1 MGVNMT
7 NTDKMNTAQKV
18 VIYGC
23 GLYGRGLLFP
33 LICQYGKTVIA
44 YVDKDEKLWGSD
56 YRGVPVKAPEELK
69 QMDYDLVLISVNHPV
84 MIEEIKEELRRLDVS
99 GEKVCEIMPDIR
111 YLDLFYD
118 QRIYWIQDYARW
130 IYEKGIQGNVAECGV
145 FKGDSAK
152 FLNKFF
158 PDRKLYLFDTFEGFS
173 DLDLK
178 AEKEL
183 GNEEF
188 NNSVFANTPIFDET
202 SVSFV
207 MKKMTYPGNVIVKK
221 GYFPDSANG
230 VEDKFCFI
238 NLDMDL
244 YVPMLSALRFFW
256 DKVEPGGA
264 VILHDYFKPELPG
277 VKEAV
282 AVFEKEHLEKEGH
295 GINKVPVGDGCSI
308 VLLKDM

>member
-1 MGVNMT
+1 MAQIN
-7 NTDKMNTAQKV
+7 KMDAAQKV

-23 GLYGRGLLFP
+23 GLYGKGLLNP
-33 LICQYGKTVIA
+33 IICRYGKKVIS
-44 YVDKDEKLWGSD
+44 YVDKDEKLWGSS
-56 YRGVPVKAPEELK
+56 YQGIPVKAPEELK
-69 QMDYDLVLISVNHPV
+69 GMDYDLVLISVNHPV
-84 MIEEIKEELRRLDVS
+84 MIGEIREELKRLDVP
-99 GEKVCEIMPDIR
+99 GEKICEIMPDIS

-118 QRIYWIQDYARW
+118 QRIYWMQDFAKW
-130 IYEKGIQGNVAECGV
+130 IYERGVQGNVAECGV

-178 AEKEL
+178 AEREL

-188 NNSVFANTPIFDET
+188 NNSVFATTPIFDET

-207 MKKMTYPGNVIVKK
+207 MKKMTYPDNVIVKK
-221 GYFPDSANG
+221 GYFPDSAEG
-230 VEDKFCFI
+230 VEDRFCFV

-244 YVPMLSALRFFW
+244 YVPMLSAMRFFW
-256 DKVEPGGA
+256 DRMETGGA
-264 VILHDYFKPELPG
+264 IILHDYFKPELPG

-282 AVFEKEHLEKEGH
+282 AVFEKECLEKEGR
-295 GINKVPVGDGCSI
+295 GITKVPVGDGCSI
-308 VLLKDM
+308 VILK

>member
-1 MGVNMT
+1 MA
-7 NTDKMNTAQKV
+7 KMEKKDAAQKV

-23 GLYGRGLLFP
+23 GLYGRGILFP
-33 LICQYGKTVIA
+33 VICQYGKRVIS

-56 YRGVPVKAPEELK
+56 YEGVPVKAPEELK
-69 QMDYDLVLISVNHPV
+69 HMDYDLVLISVNHPV
-84 MIEEIKEELRRLDVS
+84 MIEEIKEELKSLDVL
-99 GEKVCEIMPDIR
+99 GEKICEIMSDTR

-118 QRIYWIQDYARW
+118 QRIYWIQDFARW
-130 IYEKGIQGNVAECGV
+130 IYKRGIRGNVAECGV

-178 AEKEL
+178 AERAL

-188 NNSVFANTPIFDET
+188 NNSVFANSPIFDET

-207 MKKMTYPGNVIVKK
+207 MKKMTYPDNVIVRK
-221 GYFPDSANG
+221 GYFPDSAEG
-230 VEDKFCFI
+230 VEDRFCFV

-244 YVPMLSALRFFW
+244 YVPMLSGLQFFW

-264 VILHDYFKPELPG
+264 MILHDYFKTELPG

-282 AVFEKEHLEKEGH
+282 EVFEKERMEREGRS
-295 GINKVPVGDGCSI
+295 ITKVPVGDGCSI